1 MNDEL
6 VEEERNPCP
15 PLWQVII
22 EVMAA
27 DGPPMTSDEIVTAV
41 CGSYDGKEVVR
52 RDVELAL
59 TALFYMGEVLRDGDR
74 WKLCPIEKSLFDY
87 TELAGIDNSATAIF
101 EFDF

>member
-1 MNDEL
+1 LNDEL

-15 PLWQVII
+15 RCGKSSLRSWRRY
-22 EVMAA
+22 
-27 DGPPMTSDEIVTAV
+27 GPPMTSDEIVTAV

-52 RDVELAL
+52 RDVESAL